1 MSAYMTRETCVRPE
15 RPFTR
20 QLTARTSE
28 QREAGNS
35 ERAARAAQEAVS
47 SSRIARDQEP
57 WGTAWYKVRS
67 YGVTR
72 TLRLLRKLGRLSGQR
87 AVPEILIGGHCCS
100 LKTE

>member
-1 MSAYMTRETCVRPE
+1 MTRETCVRPE

-35 ERAARAAQEAVS
+35 ERAAQEAVS
-47 SSRIARDQEP
+47 SPRIARDQEP

-67 YGVTR
+67 YGVHYDYC
-72 TLRLLRKLGRLSGQR
+72 
-87 AVPEILIGGHCCS
+87 AS
-100 LKTE
+100 LAG